1 MEQTPVLQSTPSQQA
16 NTTGNSNPPLQ
27 QHQETPQIG
36 RLGLHLPEFKQAD
49 PELWFAL
56 ADRAFSAA
64 GIMHETTKFAHAV
77 AHLGT
82 QFGNEVRDIIL
93 NPPLE
98 FPYTCLKEQ
107 MIKRLGS
114 SQASK
119 TKKLIEE
126 ETIGDLRPSQF
137 MRRLR
142 TLGGSTINDELI
154 RTIWLSRLPKL
165 TQAIL
170 AAHSDL
176 SLDKLSEL
184 ADSILEYSYPQSSAI
199 HSIRPSAVNDQPDND
214 YFKIKLAQFDLQM
227 KNLEKEIHELKI
239 QNNSLSNSSNSNQ
252 YFQPR
257 ARSSFRPRSRSRSSS
272 RHKQEIPPGL
282 CWYHWRYGNR
292 ATKCK
297 SPCNF
302 NQGKEN

>member
-1 MEQTPVLQSTPSQQA
+1 MEQNSSQQA
-16 NTTGNSNPPLQ
+16 NTAGNSVQPM
-27 QHQETPQIG
+27 QHQQESPQIG

-56 ADRAFSAA
+56 ADRAFSVA
-64 GIMHETTKFAHAV
+64 GILHETTKFAHAV

-93 NPPLE
+93 SPPLE
-98 FPYTCLKEQ
+98 NPYSCLKEQ

-137 MRRLR
+137 MRRLK
-142 TLGGSTINDELI
+142 TLGGSTVSDELI

-199 HSIRPSAVNDQPDND
+199 HSIRPTPANDQPDND
-214 YFKIKLAQFDLQM
+214 FVKIKLAQFDLQM
-227 KNLEKEIHELKI
+227 KTLEKEIHELKL
-239 QNNSLSNSSNSNQ
+239 QNNLLSNSSSKNQ
-252 YFQPR
+252 DFQPR
-257 ARSSFRPRSRSRSSS
+257 GRSSFRSRSRSRSSS
-272 RHKQEIPPGL
+272 RPKQEIPPGL
-282 CWYHWRYGNR
+282 CWYHWRYGNK
-292 ATKCK
+292 ATNCK